1 MATKHQITQE
11 ILDARNTAQDVV
23 RRKYLRELSEYTGRD
38 TILYCTAHSTPKAE
52 GVPQNALSLVTED
65 IQGFMTAIHDL
76 KGDKLDIIIHSP
88 GGHVEAVE
96 QIINYL
102 RAKYSHIRAIIPQ
115 SAMSA
120 ATMLACA
127 CDEIVMGKHSAI
139 GPIDPQ
145 LSFPSPNGF
154 FTAPAHSILNEF
166 NQAKKEIAADPKT
179 APLWIPK
186 LSTWPAGFL
195 DICEKTI
202 KLAKDRV
209 AQWLESYMFHG
220 EAGAKAKAKDIA
232 EWLGTFDNHLTH
244 GRPISIETALSHGLK
259 IAKLESDQELQER
272 VLSVFHSAIVTIE
285 ITNTVKIIENNKGV
299 GVFTQVQRN
308 NLIVPRP

>member
-1 MATKHQITQE
+1 MATKHQITKE
-11 ILDARNTAQDVV
+11 ILDVKNLAQDTV
-23 RRKYLRELSEYTGRD
+23 RRKYLALLSEYTGRD
-38 TILYCTAHSTPKAE
+38 TILYCTAFATPKAE
-52 GVPQNALSLVTED
+52 GVPTNALSLVGED
-65 IQGFMTAIHDL
+65 IQGFMTAMHDL
-76 KGDKLDIIIHSP
+76 KGHELDIIIHSP

-145 LSFPSPNGF
+145 ISFPTSNGL
-154 FTAPAHSILNEF
+154 FTAPAHSIINEF
-166 NQAKKEIAADPKT
+166 NQAKLEIAENPKT

-186 LSTWPAGFL
+186 LSSWPAGFL

-202 KLAKDRV
+202 RLAKERV
-209 AQWLESYMFHG
+209 AQWLESYMF
-220 EAGAKAKAKDIA
+220 AGAPDAKQKSYEIA

-244 GRPISIETALSHGLK
+244 GRPISLETALLSGLK
-259 IAKLESDQELQER
+259 IIRLEDNQELQER

-285 ITNTVKIIENNKGV
+285 ITNCVKMIENNKGV

-308 NLIVPRP
+308 NPVLPHP